1 MDIAVIIA
9 SILALLSPLLGG
21 GNAIPALPAL
31 SSQVADFDDDWDDRW
46 DDDDDWDDDWDD
58 RWDD

>member
-21 GNAIPALPAL
+21 GNAIPVLPAL

-46 DDDDDWDDDWDD
+46 DDDDDWDD